1 MYDEYKSLIDMKTW
15 KLVEKPQN
23 VRPLTCRWVLR
34 QKENG
39 KYKARLVVRGFEQ
52 KEGIDYFEVFSPVA
66 RHMSIRLILSIAAS
80 ENLNIV
86 TFDVKSAFLHG
97 HLDEVI
103 YMYQPEGFDDKS
115 GQVCLLKKSLYG
127 LKQAPRS
134 WNKKFS
140 SFLESL
146 NFTASDDDPCVYY
159 NNDRSIIITL
169 HVDDGLMV
177 GKNINDMNDVL
188 GKLNK
193 KFQITYDEPN
203 GKDLSYLG
211 MQIKLQEN
219 GIFVSQSRYSKAILE
234 RFKFEELN
242 PVSTPIERGM
252 VTDPDNFT
260 NTKLEK
266 SKPYREA
273 VGSLLYL
280 ATISRPDINFSVNY
294 LSRFNNA
301 PMTHH
306 WKMIK
311 RIFSYVKSTINFG
324 IFFNGSKELVA
335 YCDSDYGGNVS
346 TYHSTSGVLVLL
358 KRNTF
363 WQILRQRQN
372 IEQLYLLLMKSVG
385 YVA

>member
-1 MYDEYKSLIDMKTW
+1 
-15 KLVEKPQN
+15 
-23 VRPLTCRWVLR
+23 
-34 QKENG
+34 
-39 KYKARLVVRGFEQ
+39 
-52 KEGIDYFEVFSPVA
+52 
-66 RHMSIRLILSIAAS
+66 
-80 ENLNIV
+80 
-86 TFDVKSAFLHG
+86 
-97 HLDEVI
+97 
-103 YMYQPEGFDDKS
+103 MYQPEGFDDKS

-146 NFTASDDDPCVYY
+146 NFIASDDDPCVYY